1 MGTQLEQ
8 NMKLV
13 LVLVAALA
21 VGVIASHESYWNDA
35 DWKKYVNTNDNVVLP
50 GQPSTPKVTQQAGY
64 ITVDPVH
71 GGEYF
76 FWAQNA
82 MKSPDTAPVVLWMT
96 GGPGCSSE
104 LAAVFESGMWRVN
117 SAGDALSFNDET
129 WSLEANMI
137 YLDQPFNVGFSSSDP
152 DVKVTD
158 EAIVSEYVFNFLTGF
173 FKKYPQYNGR
183 DFFVTGES
191 FGGRYV
197 PSVSAY
203 ILRKGVEV
211 GNGWLNAE
219 HQFSGYVNQAAP
231 ASSDPDCAPNGPKG
245 PVPECGGHGWFTQAE
260 ADFAYKAAAEC
271 EKMISEGH
279 VPTGDSACELIYEE
293 VLRKAQDK
301 LGYQPNEYDYA
312 IPCVIPGL
320 CYNFTSQTDYFN
332 MPAVQSALNVK
343 PTQWEICAS
352 VDITIYDRD
361 NSSVPAM
368 LEILDSGV
376 PLFHMNGV
384 LDTICNEYGVYNVL
398 TQMGWTHQEAWNA
411 VPFKQWSVDGTL
423 AGSFKTLNGL
433 TFARVLGVG
442 HMVPMSL
449 GA

>member
-1 MGTQLEQ
+1 MG
-8 NMKLV
+8 
-13 LVLVAALA
+13 
-21 VGVIASHESYWNDA
+21 
-35 DWKKYVNTNDNVVLP
+35 
-50 GQPSTPKVTQQAGY
+50 
-64 ITVDPVH
+64 
-71 GGEYF
+71 
-76 FWAQNA
+76 
-82 MKSPDTAPVVLWMT
+82 
-96 GGPGCSSE
+96 
-104 LAAVFESGMWRVN
+104 
-117 SAGDALSFNDET
+117 
-129 WSLEANMI
+129 
-137 YLDQPFNVGFSSSDP
+137 
-152 DVKVTD
+152 VTD

-203 ILRKGVEV
+203 ILRK
-211 GNGWLNAE
+211 AA
-219 HQFSGYVNQAAP
+219 SGQGLPVTL
-231 ASSDPDCAPNGPKG
+231 KG

-411 VPFKQWSVDGTL
+411 VPFKQWSVDGKV

-433 TFARVLGVG
+433 TFARVLGGG
-442 HMVPMSL
+442 HMVPHDASSSAL
-449 GA
+449 AVFKAFLTNTPLA

>member
-35 DWKKYVNTNDNVVLP
+35 DWQKYVNTNDNVVLP

-82 MKSPDTAPVVLWMT
+82 IKSPDTAPVVLWMT

-137 YLDQPFNVGFSSSDP
+137 YLAQPFNVGFSSSDP

-197 PSVSAY
+197 PS
-203 ILRKGVEV
+203 
-211 GNGWLNAE
+211 
-219 HQFSGYVNQAAP
+219 
-231 ASSDPDCAPNGPKG
+231 
-245 PVPECGGHGWFTQAE
+245 
-260 ADFAYKAAAEC
+260 
-271 EKMISEGH
+271 
-279 VPTGDSACELIYEE
+279 DSACELIYEE

-411 VPFKQWSVDGTL
+411 VPFKQWSVDGKV

-433 TFARVLGVG
+433 TFARVLGGG
-442 HMVPMSL
+442 HMVPHDASSSAL
-449 GA
+449 AVFKAFLTNTPLA